1 MELKMRFLLVPVW
14 LTLFC
19 AGTVVNAQEPPK
31 GDSYEYFVCPVGPN
45 NPRNSEAEI
54 LELKDGR
61 LLLAWIEFSASTFGG
76 SDSGAARISAM
87 ISRDGG
93 RSWGEKF
100 VLQEN
105 IGKWNV
111 MEPNLLRLKSG
122 KILFI
127 FLRKNSDADC
137 LPMWRISADDGKT

>member
-19 AGTVVNAQEPPK
+19 AGTVINAQEPPQ

-76 SDSGAARISAM
+76 SDSGTAVIAARIS
-87 ISRDGG
+87 RDRG

-105 IGKWNV
+105 IGKLNV